1 MGAHTSEIE
10 RLYRAKRA
18 GFRNGA
24 AALLGDRDLARDV
37 VQDGFVQAIARRG
50 TFRGGSLEAWV
61 WQIIKRKALDR
72 RRAPLAGPLE
82 DHFDPDLLISSAADP
97 DLAAAIRAL
106 PPRRRL
112 IVFLRYFADLPYDA
126 IAELAGITPGTV
138 GAALTQ
144 AHEELR
150 GALQPEGVDR

>member
-1 MGAHTSEIE
+1 MAARTSELE
-10 RLYRAKRA
+10 ALYRAKRA

-24 AALLGDRDLARDV
+24 TLLLEDRELARDV
-37 VQDGFVQAIARRG
+37 VQEGFVQAIARRK

-72 RRAPLAGPLE
+72 RRAPLVGPLE
-82 DHFDPDLLISSAADP
+82 DELDVGLLPSSADP
-97 DLAAAIRAL
+97 DLTAAIRAL

-126 IAELAGITPGTV
+126 IAELAGVAPGTV
-138 GAALTQ
+138 GAALSQ

-150 GALQPEGVDR
+150 STLQPEGVDR

>member
-1 MGAHTSEIE
+1 MGARTSEIE
-10 RLYRAKRA
+10 MLYRAKRA

-37 VQDGFVQAIARRG
+37 VQDGFVQAIARRK
-50 TFRGGSLEAWV
+50 TFRGGSLESWV
-61 WQIIKRKALDR
+61 WQIVKRKALDL
-72 RRAPLAGPLE
+72 RRAPLVGPLE
-82 DHFDPDLLISSAADP
+82 DEFDPGVLSSAADP

>member
-10 RLYRAKRA
+10 VLYRAKRA

-37 VQDGFVQAIARRG
+37 VHDGFVQAIARRK
-50 TFRGGSLEAWV
+50 TFQGGSLEAWV
-61 WQIIKRKALDR
+61 WQIVKRKALDL
-72 RRAPLAGPLE
+72 RRAPLVGPLE
-82 DHFDPDLLISSAADP
+82 TEFDPGLLSSAADP

-150 GALQPEGVDR
+150 GALQREGVDR

>member
-1 MGAHTSEIE
+1 M
-10 RLYRAKRA
+10 
-18 GFRNGA
+18 
-24 AALLGDRDLARDV
+24 
-37 VQDGFVQAIARRG
+37 
-50 TFRGGSLEAWV
+50 EAWV

-72 RRAPLAGPLE
+72 RRSPLVGPLE
-82 DHFDPDLLISSAADP
+82 DDFDPGLFAAATDP

-138 GAALTQ
+138 GAALSQ